1 MDNFGGSLVGEDPS
15 RSWWDL
21 CWLLHSTLRSF
32 SMMVCRNEHKQPWR
46 LTFSLQK
53 TLSSLYC
60 IHYTLSKSTALYSRS
75 GRCDVI
81 VTTTRPLSVIRRTR
95 TTQNLALSRR
105 LWSRSKDV
113 PGPCDELCEFTK
125 KGLTHCA
132 RYGKIET
139 QHKYRYSTLST
150 PCCVLL

>member
-46 LTFSLQK
+46 LTFLCRKPSRRYTAFIILCQK
-53 TLSSLYC
+53 VRL
-60 IHYTLSKSTALYSRS
+60 I